1 MKYRPWGPVEWTLSL
16 SNPKQ
21 WHYIGAIG
29 TEERSLCAW
38 SYMRTLGAITSES
51 FAQIH
56 DADSEK
62 YRERNRIALERRRND
77 LIGYGGSLNSISSFN
92 LMDELFQI
100 TAFARKAENIKSSI
114 VLDVTSL
121 PKRFFF
127 LILKLLVNNPDVHN
141 LLVTYTTPECY
152 ADDAPLYE
160 DIESWKNLPGFG
172 GTGVNKPEHW
182 VVSVGFL
189 VESLRREIKDNPGHQ
204 VKVLIPFPAP
214 LAVLKRTWKSIA
226 ELEEGYE
233 NHHRFEKFRVDTL
246 DMSAAFDR
254 ICSLANNPPKNLAFA
269 PFGPKPT
276 AAAICLYAL
285 QRDDFS
291 SVLYPQPTVYHPDY
305 SKGIRNGTPATAVSA
320 YWVKHEGEF
329 LYEI

>member
-1 MKYRPWGPVEWTLSL
+1 MNYRPWGPIEWTLSL
-16 SNPKQ
+16 SSPKR
-21 WHYIGAIG
+21 WHFIGAIG

-38 SYMRTLGAITSES
+38 SYMRTLGVINSES

-56 DADSEK
+56 DVDSEK
-62 YRERNRIALERRRND
+62 YRERNRIALDCRRTE
-77 LIGYGGSLNSISSFN
+77 LISHGGSLNSICTFN

-100 TAFARKAENIKSSI
+100 MAYARKTENTKASI
-114 VLDVTSL
+114 VLDITSL

-127 LILKLLVNNPDVHN
+127 PILKVLVNNPDVLN

-160 DIESWKNLPGFG
+160 DIESWKNIPGFG
-172 GTGVNKPEHW
+172 GSGSNKPEQW

-204 VKVLIPFPAP
+204 VKLLIPFPAP
-214 LAVLKRTWKSIA
+214 LAALRRTWKSIS
-226 ELEEGYE
+226 ELEESYE
-233 NHHRFEKFRVDTL
+233 NHHQFEKFRVDTL

-254 ICSLANNPPKNLAFA
+254 IYSLANNPPKRLVFA

-276 AAAICLYAL
+276 AAAICLYAM
-285 QRDDFS
+285 QRDEIS

-329 LYEI
+329 LYKI